1 MNDYSIYKKILYLL
15 NNKEESVYQEA
26 TKLVSPIKKET
37 EIRALSEIITG
48 LKLGSVRYTYDG
60 KNDVI
65 KISDQQICGE
75 IKLETDT
82 EGFLDK
88 MLIIPHTPDISDV
101 KSLKDAF
108 LKLDASFKII
118 FSRNGEKE
126 SFVNGE
132 QKNFAI
138 SSLVKIAITNAVY
151 EAVNEKVIDL
161 DSKIEIFSED
171 LSVLTAGLS
180 EKNVGEHHS
189 IKELLSLMPLV
200 SDNSAMDILIR
211 VIGKDRIRDS
221 LINIASENHITL
233 SNPNINPTKEIFGDA
248 WCYDHSPESTW
259 RDRAL
264 KNVAWVKGLDYFI
277 PLEMIVILVNNIIK
291 NDWVPWDELKQ
302 TPAII
307 YKGGSAPG
315 VLSALWSTRHI
326 KDGELSLIFSLNR
339 TYPLTIIE
347 ELYIFECANKLLTN
361 IGMLNISE
369 MRV

>member
-1 MNDYSIYKKILYLL
+1 MNEYSIYKKLLYVL
-15 NNKEESVYQEA
+15 NKKEECVHQEVA
-26 TKLVSPIKKET
+26 KLVSPIKKET
-37 EIRALSEIITG
+37 EIKALSEIITG

-75 IKLETDT
+75 IKLKTDS

-88 MLIIPHTPDISDV
+88 MWIIPHTPDVLNV
-101 KSLKDAF
+101 KSLNDAF
-108 LKLDASFKII
+108 MKLDASFKII
-118 FSRNGEKE
+118 FSHNGDKE
-126 SFVNGE
+126 SFVNGK
-132 QKNFAI
+132 QKNFAV
-138 SSLVKIAITNAVY
+138 SSLVKIAVTNAVY
-151 EAVNEKVIDL
+151 EAANEKVIDL

-180 EKNVGEHHS
+180 EKDVGEHYS
-189 IKELLSLMPLV
+189 IKELLSLMLLV
-200 SDNSAMDILIR
+200 SDNSAMDILIK
-211 VIGKDRIRDS
+211 VIGKDRIRNS
-221 LINIASENHITL
+221 LINIATENRITL
-233 SNPNINPTKEIFGDA
+233 SNPNINFTKEIFGGA
-248 WCYDHSPESTW
+248 WCYDNTPESTW

-264 KNVAWVKGLDYFI
+264 KNVAWVKDFDYFI
-277 PLEMIVILVNNIIK
+277 PLEMIVVLINKIIQ

-302 TPAII
+302 TPTII

-326 KDGELSLIFSLNR
+326 EEGKVSLIFSLNR

-361 IGMLNISE
+361 IGMFNISE

>member
-1 MNDYSIYKKILYLL
+1 MNDYSIYEKILYLL
-15 NNKEESVYQEA
+15 NDKEECVYQEVV
-26 TKLVSPIKKET
+26 KLVSPIKKET
-37 EIRALSEIITG
+37 EIRALSEIIKG

-60 KNDVI
+60 KNNVI
-65 KISDQQICGE
+65 KISDQQIRGE
-75 IKLETDT
+75 IKLKTDS
-82 EGFLDK
+82 EGFLEK
-88 MLIIPHTPDISDV
+88 MQIIPCIPDISNV

-108 LKLDASFKII
+108 LKLNASFKII
-118 FSRNGEKE
+118 FSHNGEKE

-151 EAVNEKVIDL
+151 EAANEKVIDL

-180 EKNVGEHHS
+180 EKDVGEHYS
-189 IKELLSLMPLV
+189 IKELLSLMLLV

-211 VIGKDRIRDS
+211 VIGKDRIRNS
-221 LINIASENHITL
+221 LINTASENHITL

-264 KNVAWVKGLDYFI
+264 KNVAWVKGFDYFI
-277 PLEMIVILVNNIIK
+277 PLEMIVALINKIIQ

-302 TPAII
+302 TPTII

-315 VLSALWSTRHI
+315 VLSALWSTRHSEQ
-326 KDGELSLIFSLNR
+326 GELSLIFSLNR

-361 IGMLNISE
+361 MGMFNISE
-369 MRV
+369 MKV